1 MIGGITFMKFPNQK
15 HFKINRNNPLALGAE
30 KKQFVAL
37 YTENV
42 AAASRNISGEV
53 AFKLYLYL
61 AANAD
66 NYEFDFSP
74 QHFANIYGVS
84 IDAAKKA
91 VQKLIDAGYL
101 TPSKKYKNSYEFY
114 EIPQEKPA
122 SIKYIPEE
130 QELRLIPQD
139 DDSFKPMTYIEV
151 YRELIKDNTPVKDIE
166 AFWNR
171 MEVVR

>member
-61 AANAD
+61 LYNQDKYVD
-66 NYEFDFSP
+66 NFSP
-74 QHFANIYGVS
+74 QKFAN
-84 IDAAKKA
+84 DFRPAC
-91 VQKLIDAGYL
+91 
-101 TPSKKYKNSYEFY
+101 
-114 EIPQEKPA
+114 KPK
-122 SIKYIPEE
+122 I
-130 QELRLIPQD
+130 
-139 DDSFKPMTYIEV
+139 
-151 YRELIKDNTPVKDIE
+151 
-166 AFWNR
+166 
-171 MEVVR
+171 

>member
-1 MIGGITFMKFPNQK
+1 MKFPNQK

-30 KKQFVAL
+30 KKQFMAL

-114 EIPQEKPA
+114 EIPQEKPS
-122 SIKYIPEE
+122 SIKYVSEDE
-130 QELRLIPQD
+130 ELRLIPQD
-139 DDSFKPMTYIEV
+139 DDTFKPMTYIEV
-151 YRELIKDNTPVKDIE
+151 YQELIKQNIPESKIE
-166 AFWNR
+166 EYWNN
-171 MEVVR
+171 MEVVK

>member
-1 MIGGITFMKFPNQK
+1 MKFPNQK

-114 EIPQEKPA
+114 EVPQEKPA
-122 SIKYIPEE
+122 SIKYVSEDE
-130 QELRLIPQD
+130 ELRLIPQD
-139 DDSFKPMTYIEV
+139 DDTFKPMTYIEV
-151 YRELIKDNTPVKDIE
+151 YQELIKQNIPESKIE
-166 AFWNR
+166 EYWNSK
-171 MEVVR
+171 EVVK